1 MKHANHAQ
9 SCVTHAF
16 TWCKQ
21 PLFRKRPRPH
31 VETQLLGSRE
41 PKQGPL
47 SHRDA
52 AEARDSGPDT
62 VLSRSPLNYDSKCT
76 ANYLPTSNLLVPEHS
91 TVGKSG
97 LMKAGTQTAAKA
109 RSTQREVSQENPS
122 ASGDRPLRPRPSAS
136 HPGFRANPSPGH
148 GSAAGARKARRVHG
162 ECARHL
168 RARGTSRSARHPRQ
182 L

>member
-1 MKHANHAQ
+1 MADLRAHPHQDQRPCGGPSTALSSFHTLWNTRGSKSPQRKMVSQMKHANHAQ

-31 VETQLLGSRE
+31 LKTQLLGSRE

-62 VLSRSPLNYDSKCT
+62 ALSRSPLNYDSKCT
-76 ANYLPTSNLLVPEHS
+76 ANYLLCNS
-91 TVGKSG
+91 
-97 LMKAGTQTAAKA
+97 
-109 RSTQREVSQENPS
+109 SQ
-122 ASGDRPLRPRPSAS
+122 
-136 HPGFRANPSPGH
+136 
-148 GSAAGARKARRVHG
+148 
-162 ECARHL
+162 
-168 RARGTSRSARHPRQ
+168 
-182 L
+182 